1 MRRPFGVGCVAVVI
15 LWGCGEW
22 VPREVAFGEDEAA
35 KAFGEVMTWDSL
47 SAVVPDDLSLE
58 DSAAYAERVLQ
69 SWMREQVM
77 LDAAR
82 THLKDEL
89 PGLEQALEAYRRSL
103 LVNTYETRYI
113 ESRLDLEV
121 SEVEIEAYHVQ
132 HPELFTLHDHA
143 VRALFLHMP
152 DPKASVEAAGG
163 KWAKKDER
171 AWRKAQSQVED
182 WLMSA
187 DSLSIPALER
197 WCVEQ
202 GAIHHLDH
210 ETWWSMGELVDEVPL
225 SLYRVEDQIQRTSPL
240 SFTANG
246 RVHFVRFL
254 EHGLK
259 GKTAPLE
266 VVRDQIVEL
275 VLQSRRQKLREAL
288 RDTLYQQAWANGSLR
303 RENL

>member
-1 MRRPFGVGCVAVVI
+1 MSYLASNKPWRHIDAVCSSTPTKRATSRVDWI
-15 LWGCGEW
+15 WRCPSRNRS
-22 VPREVAFGEDEAA
+22 VPRAA
-35 KAFGEVMTWDSL
+35 SR
-47 SAVVPDDLSLE
+47 AVHPP
-58 DSAAYAERVLQ
+58 R
-69 SWMREQVM
+69 
-77 LDAAR
+77 
-82 THLKDEL
+82 
-89 PGLEQALEAYRRSL
+89 PCRSCA
-103 LVNTYETRYI
+103 
-113 ESRLDLEV
+113 V
-121 SEVEIEAYHVQ
+121 SS
-132 HPELFTLHDHA
+132 HA
-143 VRALFLHMP
+143 

-197 WCVEQ
+197 WCIEQ

-210 ETWWSMGELVDEVPL
+210 ETWWSMGELVDEVPFPVPRRRPNPAHL
-225 SLYRVEDQIQRTSPL
+225 SL

-275 VLQSRRQKLREAL
+275 VLQSRRQKLREPCVTPCTSKPGRTVRCAVKICEFCDL
-288 RDTLYQQAWANGSLR
+288 CAFAHCGLPLPSAHGLAFHSPMLCTLDFGRIHPLAEGLTAYHAQADSR
-303 RENL
+303 RQPVPSPHINASTASWRSSVMKSSWPATSATV

>member
-1 MRRPFGVGCVAVVI
+1 MRHPSCVAAVI
-15 LWGCGEW
+15 LWGEW
-22 VPREVAFGEDEAA
+22 VPREVTFGEDEAA
-35 KAFGEVMTWDSL
+35 KDEVMTWDSL
-47 SAVVPDDLSLE
+47 SAVVPDDPSLE

-89 PGLEQALEAYRRSL
+89 PSLEQALEAYRRSL
-103 LVNTYETRYI
+103 LVNTYETRYV
-113 ESRLDLEV
+113 ESRLDVDV
-121 SEVEIEAYHVQ
+121 SEEEIEAYHAQ
-132 HPELFTLHDHA
+132 HPELFSLHDHA

-171 AWRKAQSQVED
+171 AWGKAQSQVKD
-182 WLMSA
+182 WLMAA
-187 DSLSIPALER
+187 DSSSIPALER
-197 WCVEQ
+197 WCIEQ
-202 GAIHHLDH
+202 GAVHHLDH

-240 SFTANG
+240 SFVEG
-246 RVHFVRFL
+246 DRVHFVRFL